1 MSTVDSAWTERS
13 PRPASPGSTG
23 TRTPPV
29 PSQPAPA
36 GDAIPTL
43 APDAPPVAAAVLAPA
58 ADRHSVARHIRLVL
72 ALTALL
78 DLVVLAVSVTVAW
91 DLRQFFDVWATT
103 PLGRGEIAL
112 SAAPFIVVAWF
123 LLLFAQGSY
132 SARNFAAGPEEF
144 RTVTLASVITAGL
157 VGLTCYLLQLP
168 LSRGFVLLAFLIGTP
183 LLLLDRFLV
192 RRVTHRLRRSGRLV
206 HRVLAVGGPFGIS
219 EVVDALR
226 RARHV
231 GYEVVGA
238 CLPEGIALEPARF
251 DVPVLGRL
259 QDMRRLCEEAGADTV
274 LIARGAYATPN
285 ELRRIAWSLEG
296 SDIDLVVVPSLTD
309 VSGPRIHMR
318 PVAGLPL
325 LHLEQPQAGEAAGWS
340 KRAFDVTGALLALLL
355 LSPVMAVVTLL
366 IKLEGPGP
374 ILFVQPRVGRD
385 GRTFGCYKFRS
396 MFVDAAERE
405 KELRERAGHTGALF
419 KMPDDPR
426 ITRVGSFIRRYSVDE
441 LPQLV
446 NVVRGDM
453 SLVGPRPQQAWEVET
468 YTDWEDRRLRVRPGM
483 TGLWQVSGRSQLSFD
498 EAIRLDLY
506 YVDNWSMTA
515 DVVIMAKTVRAVVG
529 SSGAY

>member
-1 MSTVDSAWTERS
+1 MSVVDSASTGSPQAASLAAPVERS
-13 PRPASPGSTG
+13 S
-23 TRTPPV
+23 PV
-29 PSQPAPA
+29 PVQPAPVRV
-36 GDAIPTL
+36 DPPTGPGP
-43 APDAPPVAAAVLAPA
+43 ADRPSAVPTSP
-58 ADRHSVARHIRLVL
+58 ADRHSVSRHIRVVLVLTAVLDGLVL
-72 ALTALL
+72 AL
-78 DLVVLAVSVTVAW
+78 SVTLAW
-91 DLRQFFDVWATT
+91 NLRLFFDVWSTA
-103 PLGRGEIAL
+103 PVGGDELAVD
-112 SAAPFIVVAWF
+112 AAPFLVLAWF
-123 LLLFAQGSY
+123 LLLVAQGSY
-132 SARNFAAGPEEF
+132 SARNFAAGAEEF

-168 LSRGFVLLAFLIGTP
+168 LSRGFVVLAFFLGTP
-183 LLLLDRFLV
+183 LLLVDRFVV
-192 RRVTHRLRRSGRLV
+192 RRVTHRLRRSGHLM
-206 HRVLAVGGPFGIS
+206 HRVLAVGGPLGIS

-226 RARHV
+226 RAQHV

-238 CLPEGIALEPARF
+238 CLPEGIAHEPARF

-259 QDMRRLCEEAGADTV
+259 TDMRRLCEQAGADTV

-309 VSGPRIHMR
+309 VAGPRIHMR

-325 LHLEQPQAGEAAGWS
+325 LHLEQPQAGQAAGWG
-340 KRAFDVTGALLALLL
+340 KRAFDVAGALLALLL
-355 LSPVMAVVTLL
+355 LSPVMLVVSAL

-385 GRTFGCYKFRS
+385 GRAFGCYKFRS
-396 MFVDAAERE
+396 MFVDAAARE

-426 ITRVGSFIRRYSVDE
+426 ITRVGKFIRRYSIDE

-446 NVVRGDM
+446 NVVRGEM

-515 DVVIMAKTVRAVVG
+515 DVVIMVKTVRAVLG
-529 SSGAY
+529 TSGAY